1 MRGQGKAYKRGI
13 FPWNRR
19 ILAEEEDRRGVPE
32 AQECTPQE
40 GEKEILQG
48 VEAEEWMGP
57 IWDPRGGE
65 GDGVNSGMCRI
76 VYHVLRR
83 NGSANAARHSTLELL
98 WISGATT
105 HTIPASHSE
114 GIGERK
120 RGRTTCSH
128 FRQWVQNNA
137 SVKRGNEGKEIRR
150 GNSDGVFAETSG
162 ESCQNC
168 SSERS
173 LYNEDTFWMWR
184 GHQASGDVEV
194 HERCRIPTGNHTKCG
209 SIRRC
214 YEEDSSV
221 RGDCEREA

>member
-1 MRGQGKAYKRGI
+1 
-13 FPWNRR
+13 
-19 ILAEEEDRRGVPE
+19 
-32 AQECTPQE
+32 
-40 GEKEILQG
+40 
-48 VEAEEWMGP
+48 MGP

-114 GIGERK
+114 GIVYWEAVESHYRGSGFERWGGERK

-137 SVKRGNEGKEIRR
+137 SEKRGNEGEEIRR

-168 SSERS
+168 SSERRHI
-173 LYNEDTFWMWR
+173 L
-184 GHQASGDVEV
+184 DVEV